1 MIEWSL
7 PTLHQNDP
15 CASRGELL
23 LRSVGCGRGRGVG
36 CGVGA
41 TSFDG
46 NCQRCN
52 GVQRGGRNCQWTLC
66 DDNCNLCLVVRFVTE
81 LGWQKG
87 LIESNRS
94 VANVLE
100 HWNAIL
106 QKMGSSLA

>member
-7 PTLHQNDP
+7 LTLHQN
-15 CASRGELL
+15 E
-23 LRSVGCGRGRGVG
+23 RSVGCGRGRGVG
-36 CGVGA
+36 RGVGA

-52 GVQRGGRNCQWTLC
+52 GVKRGGRNCQWTLC
-66 DDNCNLCLVVRFVTE
+66 DDNFNLSLVVRFVITE

-87 LIESNRS
+87 LIESNRR

-100 HWNAIL
+100 HWSASL

>member
-7 PTLHQNDP
+7 LTLHQNDP

-52 GVQRGGRNCQWTLC
+52 GVKRGGRNCQWTLC
-66 DDNCNLCLVVRFVTE
+66 DDNFNLSLVVGLSRNWA
-81 LGWQKG
+81 GKKG
-87 LIESNRS
+87 
-94 VANVLE
+94 
-100 HWNAIL
+100 
-106 QKMGSSLA
+106 